1 MGIEQFYVIL
11 CIPPRLSAGGGGF
24 KKEGFNGISIL
35 EGGCWERG
43 SDFFQKGYNFYIKNK
58 LKSEIFKDKKV
69 YKQKYFSVLT
79 KNLFKPG
86 NFN

>member
-11 CIPPRLSAGGGGF
+11 CIPPRLSAGGGF